1 VIYKGSRGHNRCT
14 SAGLGGIAPGN
25 GAVLT
30 PIDDRKKGRETAS
43 LRLDQLLVQR
53 GLFASREAARR
64 AVMAG
69 SVEVEGRRVDK
80 PGTAVRQEAR
90 IEVAAR
96 EPFVSRAGRKLAA
109 ALDHF
114 AVDLSALNW
123 AGLVCL
129 DVGAS
134 TGGFT
139 DCLLQR
145 GAARVYAVD
154 VGYGQLD
161 QRLRNDPRVV
171 VMDRVNARL
180 LPPDALP
187 EPCGLITVDVSF
199 ISLLKVVPAL
209 LPHLSPGSPGSPQG
223 LLLPMIKPQFEA
235 GRGAVGKGGILRDE
249 AVRRRVIE
257 ECAAGIADLG
267 LEPLGV
273 FDSPVAGSGGN
284 REAFALFRL
293 RGDA

>member
-1 VIYKGSRGHNRCT
+1 
-14 SAGLGGIAPGN
+14 
-25 GAVLT
+25 
-30 PIDDRKKGRETAS
+30 

-69 SVEVEGRRVDK
+69 GVAVEGRRVDK
-80 PGTAVRQEAR
+80 PGTAVRTEAR

-96 EPFVSRAGRKLAA
+96 EPFASRAGRKLAA

-114 AVDLSALNW
+114 GIDLSALNG

-161 QRLRNDPRVV
+161 QRLRDDPRVV

-180 LPPDALP
+180 LAADALP

-209 LPHLSPGSPGSPQG
+209 LPHLAPGG
-223 LLLPMIKPQFEA
+223 LLLPLIKPQFEA

-249 AVRRRVIE
+249 AVRQRVIA
-257 ECAAGIADLG
+257 ECAAGIAALG
-267 LEPLGV
+267 ELEPLGV

-284 REAFALFRL
+284 REAFAVFR
-293 RGDA
+293 RAGGGPHEPQAE

>member
-1 VIYKGSRGHNRCT
+1 
-14 SAGLGGIAPGN
+14 
-25 GAVLT
+25 LT
-30 PIDDRKKGRETAS
+30 RIDDLKRRREPAV
-43 LRLDQLLVQR
+43 RLDQLLVER
-53 GLFASREAARR
+53 GLFSSREQARR

-69 SVEVEGRRVDK
+69 TVQVEGRRVDK
-80 PGTAVRQEAR
+80 PGTAVAGESRV
-90 IEVAAR
+90 EVIGPK
-96 EPFVSRAGRKLAA
+96 EPYVSRAGRKLAH

-114 AVDLSALNW
+114 GIDP

-145 GAARVYAVD
+145 GATRVYAVD

-171 VMDRVNARL
+171 VMERINARNL
-180 LPPDALP
+180 APDALP
-187 EPCGLITVDVSF
+187 EPCGLVTIDVSF

-209 LPHLSPGSPGSPQG
+209 LPHLAPGG

-249 AVRRRVIE
+249 EVRARVIAG
-257 ECAAGIADLG
+257 CAAGLEALG
-267 LEPLGV
+267 LAPLGV
-273 FDSPVAGSGGN
+273 FDSPVAGTGGN
-284 REAFALFRL
+284 REAFALFRK
-293 RGDA
+293 GEP

>member
-1 VIYKGSRGHNRCT
+1 
-14 SAGLGGIAPGN
+14 
-25 GAVLT
+25 LT
-30 PIDDRKKGRETAS
+30 PTDDRKKRRETAS

-69 SVEVEGRRVDK
+69 SVEVEGRRMDK
-80 PGTAVRQEAR
+80 PGTAVRDEVR

-96 EPFVSRAGRKLAA
+96 EPFASRAGRKLAA

-114 AVDLSALNW
+114 VIDP

-161 QRLRNDPRVV
+161 LRLRCDPRVV

-180 LPPDALP
+180 LAADALP
-187 EPCGLITVDVSF
+187 ERCGLITVDVSF

-209 LPHLSPGSPGSPQG
+209 LPHLAAGG

-249 AVRRRVIE
+249 ALRRRVIQ
-257 ECAAGIADLG
+257 ECAAGIAALG
-267 LEPLGV
+267 VTPLGV
-273 FDSPVAGSGGN
+273 FDSPVAGTGGN
-284 REAFALFRL
+284 REAFALFRQE
-293 RGDA
+293 AA

>member
-1 VIYKGSRGHNRCT
+1 VRSSGFDDLRKGQRP
-14 SAGLGGIAPGN
+14 AG
-25 GAVLT
+25 V
-30 PIDDRKKGRETAS
+30 
-43 LRLDQLLVQR
+43 RLDQLLVER
-53 GLFASREAARR
+53 GLFSSREQARR

-69 SVEVEGRRVDK
+69 VVEVEGRRVDK
-80 PGTAVRQEAR
+80 PGTAVRDGAR
-90 IEVAAR
+90 LEVRAPK
-96 EPFVSRAGRKLAA
+96 EPFVSRAGRKLAY

-114 AVDLSALNW
+114 GVEP

-145 GAARVYAVD
+145 GAARVYALD

-161 QRLRNDPRVV
+161 QRLRDDPRVV
-171 VMDRVNARL
+171 VVDRVNARHL
-180 LPPDALP
+180 APDALP
-187 EPCGLITVDVSF
+187 EPCDLITVDVSF

-209 LPHLSPGSPGSPQG
+209 LPHLATAG

-249 AVRRRVIE
+249 ELRQRAIRGCVD
-257 ECAAGIADLG
+257 GIAALG
-267 LEPLGV
+267 LTPLGE

-284 REAFALFRL
+284 REAFALFR
-293 RGDA
+293 RSG

>member
-1 VIYKGSRGHNRCT
+1 M
-14 SAGLGGIAPGN
+14 
-25 GAVLT
+25 
-30 PIDDRKKGRETAS
+30 
-43 LRLDQLLVQR
+43 RLDQLLVQR
-53 GLFASREAARR
+53 GLFASREQARR

-69 SVEVEGRRVDK
+69 TVEVEGRRVDK
-80 PGTAVRQEAR
+80 PGTAVRGDSR
-90 IEVAAR
+90 LGLTAAR
-96 EPFVSRAGRKLAA
+96 EPFASRAGRKLAA

-114 AVDLSALNW
+114 GADP
-123 AGLVCL
+123 AGRICL

-145 GAARVYAVD
+145 GAARVYALD

-161 QRLRNDPRVV
+161 HRLRTDPRVV
-171 VMDRVNARL
+171 AMDRINARHL
-180 LPPDALP
+180 APGDLP

-209 LPHLSPGSPGSPQG
+209 LPHLSPEG

-249 AVRRRVIE
+249 ALRGRVVR
-257 ECAAGIADLG
+257 ECAEGIAALGPELLG
-267 LEPLGV
+267 L
-273 FDSPVAGSGGN
+273 FDSPVAGTGGN
-284 REAFALFRL
+284 REAFALFRR
-293 RGDA
+293 RGHEPQAQ

>member
-1 VIYKGSRGHNRCT
+1 M
-14 SAGLGGIAPGN
+14 
-25 GAVLT
+25 
-30 PIDDRKKGRETAS
+30 
-43 LRLDQLLVQR
+43 RLDQLLVER
-53 GLFASREAARR
+53 GLFPSREQARR

-69 SVEVEGRRVDK
+69 TVAVEGKRVDK
-80 PGTAVRQEAR
+80 PGTEIRGEAR
-90 IEVAAR
+90 VEVLAPR
-96 EPFVSRAGRKLAA
+96 EPFVSRAGRKLSH

-114 AVDLSALNW
+114 
-123 AGLVCL
+123 GLDPSGWVCL

-145 GAARVYAVD
+145 GAARVYALD

-171 VMDRVNARL
+171 VMERTNARYL
-180 LPPDALP
+180 APDALP
-187 EPCGLITVDVSF
+187 EPCDLITLDLSF

-209 LPHLSPGSPGSPQG
+209 LPHLAPQG
-223 LLLPMIKPQFEA
+223 FLLPMIKPQFEA

-249 AVRRRVIE
+249 TVRRRVID
-257 ECAAGIADLG
+257 ECAAGIAALG

-273 FDSPVAGSGGN
+273 FDSPVAGTGGN
-284 REAFALFRL
+284 REAFALFQRS
-293 RGDA
+293 GA